1 MNLEFGMEKNSK
13 DISSMKAFLS
23 FFSVCLRFAPK
34 GGWEAFYAKHPETYE
49 GYNYSD
55 EEEDEESGDEYDFDD
70 DDGFGYDFDDFNP
83 FGYGYGYGFGFGYG
97 YDHHGHGYH
106 SP

>member
-1 MNLEFGMEKNSK
+1 MYLAGPEHYGYRRGKYFFEML
-13 DISSMKAFLS
+13 LS
-23 FFSVCLRFAPK
+23 YPIFRFAPK
-34 GGWEAFYAKHPETYE
+34 EGYEAFYAKHPEIYE

-55 EEEDEESGDEYDFDD
+55 EEEEESGDDYDFDD

-83 FGYGYGYGFGFGYG
+83 FGYGYGYGFGLGYG